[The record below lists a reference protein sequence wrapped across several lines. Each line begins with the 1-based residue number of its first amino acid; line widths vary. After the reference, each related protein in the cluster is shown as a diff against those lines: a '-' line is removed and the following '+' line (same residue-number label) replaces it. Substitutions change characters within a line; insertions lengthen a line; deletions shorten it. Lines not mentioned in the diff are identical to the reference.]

1 MTKLTLFSLVMA
13 SLTTPYGMKGVAVEG
28 SKWKLE
34 DKEVVFLFDI
44 HNLSAFR
51 EREQEE
57 VHDFVQ
63 VLKRYSYSASILEKY
78 FDTHTK
84 PLHLLL
90 EESPES
96 NGHETILASLVKK
109 LAQEEPL
116 PYIVVEN
123 IEQRAASGAMDDVIE
138 HYANIDKLSFN
149 HRPSTTHTFYHQSV
163 TLQDVLDE
171 YDRII
176 PHLNKAYVSSSDMV
190 KAIHQDKMA
199 IIEYIYDGMLNE
211 ISTHAIPLHE
221 SFLAVLDSFSS
232 QGIPPYFEK
241 LGKIIHQLFSSI
253 IDLYALHR
261 VISISSESKVV
272 LIAGAQH
279 SHYVK
284 GKIMGSLDAEKD
296 CGYGCFLPGV
306 KTTRSLKREDFY
318 SLLM

>member
-1 MTKLTLFSLVMA
+1 MTKLSLFSLVIA
-13 SLTTPYGMKGVAVEG
+13 LLITPYVMKGVAVEG

-34 DKEVVFLFDI
+34 DKEVVFFFDA
-44 HNLSAFR
+44 HSLRAFR
-51 EREQEE
+51 EREEE
-57 VHDFVQ
+57 EIQDFVQ
-63 VLKRYSYSASILEKY
+63 VLKRYSYSACILEKY
-78 FDTHTK
+78 FDTQTK
-84 PLHLLL
+84 PLHILL

-96 NGHETILASLVKK
+96 NGHEKILTSLVKK

-116 PYIVVEN
+116 PYIFVEN

-138 HYANIDKLSFN
+138 EYANIDKLSFN

-171 YDRII
+171 YDRILF
-176 PHLNKAYVSSSDMV
+176 HLNNSYVSSSDKV
-190 KAIHQDKMA
+190 KTIHQDKMA
-199 IIEYIYDGMLNE
+199 LIEYVYEGMLNE

-221 SFLAVLDSFSS
+221 NFIAVLDSFSS

-261 VISISSESKVV
+261 VISISSEKKVV
-272 LIAGAQH
+272 LIAGARHTQ
-279 SHYVK
+279 YVK
-284 GKIMGSLDAEKD
+284 SEIMGFLDAEKE
-296 CGYGCFLPGV
+296 CGYGNFEPGV
-306 KTTRSLKREDFY
+306 KTTSSLKREDFY